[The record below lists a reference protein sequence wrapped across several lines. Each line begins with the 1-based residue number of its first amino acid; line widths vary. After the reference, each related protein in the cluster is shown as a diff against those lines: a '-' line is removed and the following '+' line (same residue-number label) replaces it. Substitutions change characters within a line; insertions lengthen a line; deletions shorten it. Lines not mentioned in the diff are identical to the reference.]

1 MLQLRVTRLISNVPS
16 PRDLNNHP
24 DHPTMDDS
32 DSSSLSSLPSSED
45 ESPKSPEVNRKTL
58 TLKGGKL
65 TAGPVAPV
73 KKGPAPRKR
82 NAPAAPRSPSTS
94 PERETSPPHDY
105 VLADNPDIAVSL
117 RRLPFDVVALTKVY

>member
-1 MLQLRVTRLISNVPS
+1 
-16 PRDLNNHP
+16 
-24 DHPTMDDS
+24 MDDS

-45 ESPKSPEVNRKTL
+45 ESIKAPEVNRKTL

-105 VLADNPDIAVSL
+105 VLADNADIAVSM
-117 RRLPFDVVALTKVY
+117 RVPALDLALIQ